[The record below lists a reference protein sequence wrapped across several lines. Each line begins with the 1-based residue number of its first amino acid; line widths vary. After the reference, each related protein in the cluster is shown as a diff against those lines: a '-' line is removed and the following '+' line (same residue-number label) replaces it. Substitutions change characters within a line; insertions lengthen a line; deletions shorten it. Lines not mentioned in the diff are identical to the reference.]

1 MIDPAALRRILL
13 VRLSSFGDVVRA
25 TGCLRLL
32 RQASPRAE
40 IVAVTDAPLAP
51 VFRQAP
57 GEARVI
63 ESSGQA
69 RLALVWLEARRA
81 LSPLRRAGGFDLAVD
96 LQGTRRS
103 ALWTYASAAR
113 IKAGRGNRRPLWAFA
128 QPPDHR
134 RSDVAESGAILA
146 RLGIPAA
153 DPSPELHC
161 RPEDEAS
168 LGAKLS
174 AAGLP
179 DSGYLLVNPFSRW
192 PSKSWPLERYARLLP
207 ALRLETAMPIVIAGG
222 GDEAQAGEQLVAGLP
237 PGTAVSLAGHLSLGE
252 LFALLRRARLVISV
266 DSGPM
271 HAAAALGTPVL
282 ALFGPTWPERA
293 GPWGEGHVVLQRRRA
308 ARYHA
313 YQGSDGADC
322 MAAISVEDVLQAA
335 RRQWAA
341 GS

>member
-1 MIDPAALRRILL
+1 VIDPSSLRRILL

-32 RQASPRAE
+32 RQASPEAE

-57 GEARVI
+57 GGALVI
-63 ESSGQA
+63 ESSGEA
-69 RLALVWLEARRA
+69 RLPLVWLEARRA
-81 LSPLRRAGGFDLAVD
+81 FRPLRRAGGFDLAID

-113 IKAGRGNRRPLWAFA
+113 IKAGRGYRRPLWLFA
-128 QPPDHR
+128 QPPDYR
-134 RSDVAESGAILA
+134 EADVAESAGILA

-161 RPEDEAS
+161 RAADEAS
-168 LGAKLS
+168 LEAKLAS
-174 AAGLP
+174 AGLP
-179 DSGYLLVNPFSRW
+179 GSGYLLVNPFSRW
-192 PSKSWPLERYARLLP
+192 PSKSWPLERYALLLP
-207 ALRLETAMPIVIAGG
+207 ALRRETATPVIVSGG
-222 GDEAQAGEQLVAGLP
+222 AEETQSGEQLVARLP
-237 PGTAVSLAGHLSLGE
+237 PGTAVSLAGRLGLGE

-293 GPWGEGHVVLQRRRA
+293 GPWGEGHRVLQRRRA

-313 YQGSDGADC
+313 YQGPDGADC

-335 RRQWAA
+335 RQQLAVPR
-341 GS
+341 